1 MPSPLNRR
9 WSFSPH
15 CAPRSSL
22 SLRRLSELLTDA
34 PLLAVTTDHQ
44 YPPPLLPFSEIET
57 RRGIRID
64 EDLNRSSIIRST
76 SWLSNL
82 RFKSSTVSSSAP
94 PWLRLLPMLTPQ
106 MSLTTTRLYHAGIL
120 PHKSPLNHTG
130 IAIHPG
136 SHVIFSTTAVYCYC
150 CSSASA
156 ATILITWIK
165 PLMTQITI
173 EDQALLI

>member
-1 MPSPLNRR
+1 MCLHRRPDLMGQDTQAISYNRKTIQGAGSSPL
-9 WSFSPH
+9 
-15 CAPRSSL
+15 
-22 SLRRLSELLTDA
+22 
-34 PLLAVTTDHQ
+34 
-44 YPPPLLPFSEIET
+44 IEAQT
-57 RRGIRID
+57 I
-64 EDLNRSSIIRST
+64 
-76 SWLSNL
+76 
-82 RFKSSTVSSSAP
+82 VSSNGP
-94 PWLRLLPMLTPQ
+94 GLLPMLTPQ